1 MLDAG
6 CLLGYNPVCFLGYNA
21 GCFLGYN
28 AGSWMLTLYNGR
40 RGFHSGASVNSVY
53 VFSSFPF
60 STSSR
65 EARPGPGVHKPE
77 GLAIRMA
84 SAWGDFELGGGYY
97 PVESPPAPGGSP
109 APGPPG
115 PPAPGP
121 GVNIALM

>member
-21 GCFLGYN
+21 GT
-28 AGSWMLTLYNGR
+28 WMLAWYNGR

-84 SAWGDFELGGGYY
+84 SAWGILSWVVDTIQWRAHQHL
-97 PVESPPAPGGSP
+97 V
-109 APGPPG
+109 
-115 PPAPGP
+115 
-121 GVNIALM
+121 ALQHLVHLAHQHLLYLAHQHLLQG